1 MKTESLRDYCFELSL
16 LLKGGMV
23 LQDAADLLAG
33 ETRAEESVR
42 RIALLVKA
50 GRPLSD
56 ALSETFSP
64 LPGWINGAVS
74 ATEKAGRPDKG
85 LALVV
90 RQLTDEAT
98 WKSELSRSMAYPLT
112 LLAATT
118 LVGLIIIR
126 KILPT
131 LATMAN
137 ELGGALPLSSRLAL
151 SLGKTLGSGW
161 AIGIWVVLV
170 GFVVWLLSENAKSRD
185 MLIKIPFLST
195 ALSTMEAWKYFRIIG
210 VLLRCG
216 LPLHLVLERSAG
228 VVSPMTWRADVE
240 SLATRVKAGESFSS
254 SAKAVAWLPRRTSR
268 TLAIA
273 EAAGTTADGVEM
285 LANWVESRRSQ
296 IITRWAK
303 WLPMALLA
311 LAAIMIGLLAQA
323 ILMPALQI
331 DIL

>member
-1 MKTESLRDYCFELSL
+1 
-16 LLKGGMV
+16 MV
-23 LQDAADLLAG
+23 LQDAADILAQ
-33 ETRAEESVR
+33 ETGANEEATRVAR
-42 RIALLVKA
+42 LVKA
-50 GRPLSD
+50 GRPLSG
-56 ALSETFSP
+56 ALSVAFSS
-64 LPGWINGAVS
+64 LPGWVAGAVS
-74 ATEKAGRPDKG
+74 ATEEAGRPDQG

-90 RQLTDEAT
+90 RQLSDEAT
-98 WKSELSRSMAYPLT
+98 WRSELSRSLAYPLT

-161 AIGIWVVLV
+161 TIGIWVVLV
-170 GFVVWLLSENAKSRD
+170 GFVIWLLSENAKSRSI
-185 MLIKIPFLST
+185 LIKAPFLST
-195 ALSTMEAWKYFRIIG
+195 ALSTVEAWKYFRVIG

-228 VVSPMTWRADVE
+228 VVSPGAWRTDVE
-240 SLATRVKAGESFSS
+240 SLAARVKAGESFSA
-254 SAKAVAWLPRRTSR
+254 SAKAVAWLPQRTSR
-268 TLAIA
+268 ALAIA

-285 LANWVESRRSQ
+285 LADWVEIRRSR

-311 LAAIMIGLLAQA
+311 LAAVMIGLLAQA